1 MGRVLQEAKE
11 GKAIFRFLIASGS
24 AIGVA
29 RVDTPLALD
38 GEP

>member
-11 GKAIFRFLIASGS
+11 GKAPFGFMIASVSG
-24 AIGVA
+24 IGVA

-38 GEP
+38 GEL